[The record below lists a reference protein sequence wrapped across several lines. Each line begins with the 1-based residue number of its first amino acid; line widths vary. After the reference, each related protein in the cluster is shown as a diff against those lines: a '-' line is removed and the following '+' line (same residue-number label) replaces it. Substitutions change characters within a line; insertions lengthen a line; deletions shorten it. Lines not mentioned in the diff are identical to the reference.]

1 MKRQPTERGNH
12 QQNEETTYWMGGN
25 ICKWYDGLGVKT
37 AHTTQYQKT
46 EQPDF

>member
-1 MKRQPTERGNH
+1 MKRQPTEW
-12 QQNEETTYWMGGN
+12 EEIFANDMM
-25 ICKWYDGLGVKT
+25 DQGLKT